1 MWITFKRSIKVVG
14 VTSLAFIVTLGTNI
28 LTHTTYVVFLEPYTP
43 LAWSLSSFVAQS
55 AAFFSES
62 VIFLAFLFGFAKLL
76 RVEDL
81 VNLTSF
87 QYWKGRRGSLHSSS
101 VVQDSQN

>member
-1 MWITFKRSIKVVG
+1 MTIG
-14 VTSLAFIVTLGTNI
+14 LNIVTQ
-28 LTHTTYVVFLEPYTP
+28 TTFIIFIEPYSP
-43 LAWSLSSFVAQS
+43 FPWSLSSFVAQS
-55 AAFFSES
+55 TAFFSES

-87 QYWKGRRGSLHSSS
+87 QYWKGRQSLLHSSQ
-101 VVQDSQN
+101 VMQDNQN